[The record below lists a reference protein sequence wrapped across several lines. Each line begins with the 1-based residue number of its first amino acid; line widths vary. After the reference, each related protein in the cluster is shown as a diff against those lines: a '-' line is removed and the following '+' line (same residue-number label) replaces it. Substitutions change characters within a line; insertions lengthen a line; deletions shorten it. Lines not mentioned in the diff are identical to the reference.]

1 MFPCPI
7 AEVPMEL
14 ISWTGVW
21 SDEESM
27 QSKTTASDNVSKLFV
42 NLRQGRR

>member
-27 QSKTTASDNVSKLFV
+27 QSNYSFW
-42 NLRQGRR
+42 